1 MDFTGSIST
10 LATRMMPFVAI
21 LRHDLRALCTS
32 WLVRL
37 WLAATVLLTL
47 ILLSSSWHNPELRT
61 APLIALLLFPYLVL
75 PWSLVVMVLSVSPL
89 SGQRAEAVADGILSR
104 PVTRYEYLLASWTA
118 RVLLVWGVV
127 LAVVVPALL
136 VAALAQRP
144 LTVPA
149 DTVTLYGTLASLGV
163 VGLVL
168 TFLVSMGF
176 LLGTLLR
183 NQLLALVVLV
193 FLWFPVNQV
202 LHMFSLEEFSPI
214 SLTQALPTLLRQPWR
229 DTAGAAPANGP
240 DLAALAHDASG
251 LLSFLG
257 IQPQA
262 PPASRSGFF
271 DRDDEFDDFR
281 LGRVVLGYGVPT
293 LLAISLATLCFCVR
307 DV

>member
-1 MDFTGSIST
+1 
-10 LATRMMPFVAI
+10 
-21 LRHDLRALCTS
+21 
-32 WLVRL
+32 LVRL
-37 WLAATVLLTL
+37 WLGATALLTL
-47 ILLSSSWHNPELRT
+47 ILLTSSWHNPEFRT

-104 PVTRYEYLLASWTA
+104 PVARYEYLLASWTA
-118 RVLLVWGVV
+118 RVLVVWGVLLV
-127 LAVVVPALL
+127 VVVPAILI
-136 VAALAQRP
+136 ATLAQRP
-144 LTVPA
+144 PAVRA
-149 DTVTLYGTLASLGV
+149 DTVTLYGTLAALGV

-176 LLGTLLR
+176 LLGALLR

-229 DTAGAAPANGP
+229 DTAGTSANGP
-240 DLAALAHDASG
+240 DMSALARDASG
-251 LLSFLG
+251 LLGFLG
-257 IQPQA
+257 VQPQA
-262 PPASRSGFF
+262 PASRPDFF
-271 DRDDEFDDFR
+271 DREDEFDDFR

-307 DV
+307 DLSV

>member
-1 MDFTGSIST
+1 
-10 LATRMMPFVAI
+10 MMPFLAI

-37 WLAATVLLTL
+37 WLATTALLTL
-47 ILLSSSWHNPELRT
+47 ILLTSSWHNPQFRT

-89 SGQRAEAVADGILSR
+89 SGQRAEAIADGILSR
-104 PVTRYEYLLASWTA
+104 PVTRYEYLLASWAA
-118 RVLLVWGVV
+118 RVLVVWGVLLV
-127 LAVVVPALL
+127 VVVPAILI
-136 VAALAQRP
+136 ATLAQRP
-144 LTVPA
+144 PTVRA
-149 DTVTLYGTLASLGV
+149 DTVTLYGTLAALGV

-176 LLGTLLR
+176 LLGALLR

-229 DTAGAAPANGP
+229 DTGGVSANGP
-240 DLAALAHDASG
+240 DMAALARDASG
-251 LLSFLG
+251 LLGFLG
-257 IQPQA
+257 AQSQGRASQPD
-262 PPASRSGFF
+262 FF
-271 DRDDEFDDFR
+271 GHQDQFEDFR

-293 LLAISLATLCFCVR
+293 LLAISLATFCFCVR
-307 DV
+307 DLSV